1 MKSNICF
8 YVNLIDDLLNSKI
21 PIDIFERVF
30 LYVSKRDNE
39 LSKSEE
45 EIILKLFYAVED
57 YVSDPEIRD
66 ESDLNEEDLLGV
78 AKETLEELYKE
89 SSTT

>member
-66 ESDLNEEDLLGV
+66 ESDLNEEDLLRV
-78 AKETLEELYKE
+78 AKETLQELYKE